1 MTGFFFSVALYEFLA
16 GKRKVTAPL
25 LVFFTGGCLIPTLL
39 LLSGFYRQHILPQA
53 LTAIFTYSQVVISAL
68 QFGNELH
75 PFFWFFPNDAV
86 YGKPSGLAF
95 YTSNVVLILSL
106 AGMGITLYKFFRT
119 KKADAMFIFILPS
132 LFSFL
137 SLFLVRRPFL
147 QYLLP
152 FLLFVPIWT
161 AYTLEKI
168 LQYFPRNAKLM
179 FSLFLFTVMI
189 VAAWESW
196 EVKKYWGFERD
207 KKLIEY
213 ILQNT
218 SKEDRVWGRDG
229 SYVFRKDGYFV
240 YYFGYFEFPRAIT
253 QNLPPLIPTLEKTR
267 PKYLLFSPEALRQNT
282 WPFDHVDTQILGKWI
297 LANYREAADYPGLWV
312 RK

>member
-1 MTGFFFSVALYEFLA
+1 
-16 GKRKVTAPL
+16 
-25 LVFFTGGCLIPTLL
+25 
-39 LLSGFYRQHILPQA
+39 
-53 LTAIFTYSQVVISAL
+53 
-68 QFGNELH
+68 
-75 PFFWFFPNDAV
+75 
-86 YGKPSGLAF
+86 
-95 YTSNVVLILSL
+95 
-106 AGMGITLYKFFRT
+106 
-119 KKADAMFIFILPS
+119 MFIFILPS
-132 LFSFL
+132 LFSFF

-168 LQYFPRNAKLM
+168 LQYFSRNQNARLM
-179 FSLFLFTVMI
+179 FSLFLFAVMI

-207 KKLIEY
+207 KRLIDY
-213 ILQNT
+213 ILKNT

-240 YYFGYFEFPRAIT
+240 YYFGYFEFPRTIT
-253 QNLPPLIPTLEKTR
+253 KNLPPLIPTLEKTR
-267 PKYLLFSPEALRQNT
+267 PKYLFFSSEALRQNT
-282 WPFDHVDTQILGKWI
+282 WPFDHVDTQILAKWI
-297 LANYREAADYPGLWV
+297 LANYREVADYPGLWV